1 MRGTLRAWKVST
13 SVKAAR
19 GTQMDSGSTPDRS
32 TQVNQRRVM
41 LVSEVIAELQRF
53 LNDMGDLPVVVHDG
67 LGVPVDIVF
76 WDEDDNDATVIAIG
90 T

>member
-1 MRGTLRAWKVST
+1 
-13 SVKAAR
+13 
-19 GTQMDSGSTPDRS
+19 
-32 TQVNQRRVM
+32 M

-76 WDEDDNDATVIAIG
+76 WDEDDNDATVIVVG